1 MKVETGAK
9 PRIFHFD
16 PKPHLL
22 VVEARYYD
30 AINDDLLKGAK
41 AVLAANE
48 ASHDVLTVPG
58 ALEIPAAIACAVK
71 AMDYDPVRRRY
82 DGYIALGCVIKGNTR
97 HDEIVGNESARGLQ
111 ELALRYVL
119 AVGNG
124 ILTVNTLEQAAE
136 RASPERLDR
145 GGDAAAA
152 CLRMIEIKQHF
163 NLTSRRRWVA
173 KS

>member
-1 MKVETGAK
+1 MIASAASK
-9 PRIFHFD
+9 PRMFQFD
-16 PKPHLL
+16 PKPHILI
-22 VVEARYYD
+22 VEARYYD
-30 AINDDLLKGAK
+30 SINDDLLQGAK

-48 ASHDVLTVPG
+48 ASNDIITVPG

-82 DGYIALGCVIKGNTR
+82 DGYIALGCVIKGSTR

-119 AVGNG
+119 AIGNG
-124 ILTVNTLEQAAE
+124 ILTVNSMEQAVE
-136 RASPERLDR
+136 RAGPRQLDR

-152 CLRMIEIKQHF
+152 CLRMIEVKQHF

>member
-1 MKVETGAK
+1 MKTSAAK
-9 PRIFHFD
+9 PRLFRLD
-16 PKPHLL
+16 PKPHVLI
-22 VVEARYYD
+22 VEARYYD
-30 AINDDLLKGAK
+30 AINDDLLQGAQ
-41 AVLAANE
+41 AVLTANE
-48 ASHDVLTVPG
+48 ASHDILTVPG

-82 DGYIALGCVIKGNTR
+82 DGYIALGCVIKGSTR
-97 HDEIVGNESARGLQ
+97 HDEIVGNESAHGLQ

-119 AVGNG
+119 AIGNG
-124 ILTVNTLEQAAE
+124 ILTVSSMEQAAE
-136 RASPERLDR
+136 RAAPAGLDR

-152 CLRMIEIKQHF
+152 CLRMIEVKQHF